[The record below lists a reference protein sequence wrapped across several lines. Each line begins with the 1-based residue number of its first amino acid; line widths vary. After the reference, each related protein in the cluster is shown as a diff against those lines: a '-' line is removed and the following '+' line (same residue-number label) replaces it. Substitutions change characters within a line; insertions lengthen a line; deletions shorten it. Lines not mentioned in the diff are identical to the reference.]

1 MTGMNSKEQE
11 IVNAIR
17 NREKSVFESLYKE
30 YYRPLFAVAFR
41 YVRYAPAAEEI
52 VHDVFLMI
60 WKKADQ
66 INIQYTIKSYLYK
79 AVVNSSLNFIK
90 KEKNENE
97 KQAAYM
103 KINTTNGLEND
114 ETERQEALL
123 TSVENAIDILPPK
136 CREVMYLSRFGKMK
150 QQEIADQMQISVKT
164 VKNHL
169 TYGFHKI
176 REHLENQN
184 PQLWLAAFI
193 LFEYLRH

>member
-1 MTGMNSKEQE
+1 MNSQEQE

-17 NREKSVFESLYKE
+17 NHEKSVFESLYKE
-30 YYRPLFAVAFR
+30 YYKALFAIAFR

-60 WKKADQ
+60 WRKAGQ
-66 INIQYTIKSYLYK
+66 LTIQHSIKSYLYK

-90 KEKNENE
+90 KERMESE

-103 KINTTNGLEND
+103 KINMPDELESDGN
-114 ETERQEALL
+114 RQQEVLL
-123 TSVENAIDILPPK
+123 TRLEDAIDILPPK
-136 CREVMYLSRFGKMK
+136 CREVMYLSRFGKLR
-150 QQEIADQMQISVKT
+150 QQEIANQMQISVKT

-169 TYGFHKI
+169 TYGFQRI
-176 REHLENQN
+176 REHLGNQH
-184 PQLWLAAFI
+184 PQLWLGALI